1 MISEITKRLYGL
13 DLKDSDTLEEA
24 ASVEPAE
31 RNLTKDIVI
40 EAAKEILG
48 TNNNADAFIVRSTA
62 EKKLVK
68 VQVMNR
74 LKTILKKY
82 ITNETTGEISHKN
95 ENAKRCI
102 KRVAELLL
110 EALFRVKTKDTDQ
123 LKKEVTKYYS
133 QKVFYAF
140 TFKRYNYDEYRKL
153 PQMINQLEKTISV
166 IKEKFA
172 QEQKALKA
180 AERAQRIVDK
190 EIESRERIKNE
201 FDVWSNA
208 NLTEKNI
215 SPVLV
220 WLYHSI
226 ENIKGVYPP
235 SGLEMFMETWAPEL
249 EEAGIDPDKVEE
261 TSEGRWGFSLV
272 VNLNGKALRQ
282 LEREAQKNETAKIVL
297 DALTSVTTLKR
308 IGMETWA
315 VREVLK
321 NGKLTGNYWVIA
333 LIRKLNELS
342 EIDGG
347 YPFDIG
353 DNRNKDLNFT
363 FIDDEEEDGYPII
376 HAKLLSK
383 EIKESIDDGHF
394 WAIVYKQIGDD
405 VEQNEIYD
413 DFDDARAD
421 FKYMVQ
427 ENPKD
432 YEYAVLQE
440 VTIEDGFEDITIIG
454 ELRDGELVES

>member
-1 MISEITKRLYGL
+1 MISEITKRLYDL
-13 DLKDSDTLEEA
+13 DVKDSDALNEA
-24 ASVEPAE
+24 VSDEPAE
-31 RNLTKDIVI
+31 RNLTKDIIV

-74 LKTILKKY
+74 LETILKKY
-82 ITNETTGEISHKN
+82 ITDETTGEISHKN

-102 KRVAELLL
+102 KQVAELLL
-110 EALFRVKTKDTDQ
+110 EALFRVKTKYTDQ
-123 LKKEVTKYYS
+123 LKNEIAKYYA
-133 QKVFYAF
+133 QEEKYYAPYIFKV
-140 TFKRYNYDEYRKL
+140 YNYDEYRKL
-153 PQMINQLEKTISV
+153 PQMITQLEKTILV

-190 EIESRERIKNE
+190 EIESREQIKNE

-235 SGLEMFMETWAPEL
+235 SGLEMFMEVWAPEL

-333 LIRKLNELS
+333 LIGKLNELS
-342 EIDGG
+342 EIEGG

-363 FIDDEEEDGYPII
+363 FIDDEDED
-376 HAKLLSK
+376 
-383 EIKESIDDGHF
+383 E
-394 WAIVYKQIGDD
+394 
-405 VEQNEIYD
+405 
-413 DFDDARAD
+413 
-421 FKYMVQ
+421 
-427 ENPKD
+427 
-432 YEYAVLQE
+432 
-440 VTIEDGFEDITIIG
+440 
-454 ELRDGELVES
+454 

>member
-1 MISEITKRLYGL
+1 MISEITKRLYDL
-13 DLKDSDTLEEA
+13 DVKDSDALVEA
-24 ASVEPAE
+24 AGGELAE

-40 EAAKEILG
+40 EAAKEILR
-48 TNNNADAFIVRSTA
+48 TNNNADAFVVKSNT

-68 VQVMNR
+68 VQVMKR
-74 LKTILKKY
+74 LETILKKY
-82 ITNETTGEISHKN
+82 ITNEATGEISHKN

-102 KRVAELLL
+102 KKVAELLL
-110 EALFRVKTKDTDQ
+110 EALFRVNTKNTDQ
-123 LKKEVTKYYS
+123 LKNEITKYYS
-133 QKVFYAF
+133 QKGFVTNYVFKF
-140 TFKRYNYDEYRKL
+140 YNYDEYRKL
-153 PQMINQLEKTISV
+153 PQMINQLEETISEV
-166 IKEKFA
+166 KEKFA
-172 QEQKALKA
+172 QEQKALKR
-180 AERAQRIVDK
+180 AERAQRAVDK
-190 EIESRERIKNE
+190 EVESRERINNE

-235 SGLEMFMETWAPEL
+235 SGLEMFMEVWAPEL
-249 EEAGIDPDKVEE
+249 EEAGISSDKVEE
-261 TSEGRWGFSLV
+261 TTEGRWGFYLV

-282 LEREAQKNETAKIVL
+282 LEREAQKDETARIVL

-315 VREVLK
+315 VKDVLK
-321 NGKLTGNYWVIA
+321 NGKLTGNYWLIA

-363 FIDDEEEDGYPII
+363 FIDDEEDE
-376 HAKLLSK
+376 
-383 EIKESIDDGHF
+383 
-394 WAIVYKQIGDD
+394 
-405 VEQNEIYD
+405 
-413 DFDDARAD
+413 
-421 FKYMVQ
+421 
-427 ENPKD
+427 
-432 YEYAVLQE
+432 
-440 VTIEDGFEDITIIG
+440 
-454 ELRDGELVES
+454 